1 MSQMYGLCPTNHPI
15 GQSAIRLILSI
26 GHLGERQRHGRRN
39 AELTPVSMAL
49 ASNRCARLTLIPRS
63 AFGWALPSPARSV
76 GRIAWCG
83 YKAREERSSIAYGLG
98 DGNTATSHKT
108 GSYP

>member
-1 MSQMYGLCPTNHPI
+1 MSQTYGLCPTNHPI

-63 AFGWALPSPARSV
+63 ACGWALPSPALLAESRGVVTRPVSNGQAV
-76 GRIAWCG
+76 
-83 YKAREERSSIAYGLG
+83 LM
-98 DGNTATSHKT
+98 H
-108 GSYP
+108 